1 MCTFKPIK
9 DIGQMKYIMCF
20 IPWLMLTLKAVLDSQ
35 PVIKIPVRHDRYV
48 IFRSIISLAR

>member
-35 PVIKIPVRHDRYV
+35 PVIKILVRHDRYV